1 MIGLSPH
8 WLALPTIIASPVPRH
23 PKRVP
28 STLKMGPPPLFPVE
42 VYPHL
47 LLDSIPT
54 YIPVHP
60 SVCQSGS
67 QYVRMAY
74 IAFKCPNIVRPWLN
88 RSIAPGG
95 ARRGTELYPHL
106 TEKRT
111 FARAGMPR
119 WQAVC
124 QNGRQGGTHRRRTER
139 RGGPK
144 TPVSWHEP
152 CGGGNERLVARA
164 LRYKGARGRGGSS
177 GYLWRRG
184 PCAFFLGCP
193 RTGTTPSGGRRPR
206 HHRSTTNEQGQAE
219 GG

>member
-95 ARRGTELYPHL
+95 DP
-106 TEKRT
+106 KRDRT
-111 FARAGMPR
+111 LPPPDGETDVCEGRHAKVAGSLPKR
-119 WQAVC
+119 QA
-124 QNGRQGGTHRRRTER
+124 GRHA
-139 RGGPK
+139 PK
-144 TPVSWHEP
+144 EDRKEGRSKNT
-152 CGGGNERLVARA
+152 RFVARA
-164 LRYKGARGRGGSS
+164 LRWGKRAFGGTS
-177 GYLWRRG
+177 L
-184 PCAFFLGCP
+184 AV
-193 RTGTTPSGGRRPR
+193 
-206 HHRSTTNEQGQAE
+206 
-219 GG
+219 